1 MAREAINVVT
11 IEASVDIEADFYCD
25 QCRPFPEKKL
35 IYKDIFHSEVNKLV
49 ISYCLRK
56 WADDEDDKKEVRS
69 KYDEK
74 WLDMIEINIFIYI

>member
-1 MAREAINVVT
+1 MINV
-11 IEASVDIEADFYCD
+11 D
-25 QCRPFPEKKL
+25 PFLKKKL

-49 ISYCLRK
+49 ISFCLQK
-56 WADDEDDKKEVRS
+56 WADDEDDKKDVRS